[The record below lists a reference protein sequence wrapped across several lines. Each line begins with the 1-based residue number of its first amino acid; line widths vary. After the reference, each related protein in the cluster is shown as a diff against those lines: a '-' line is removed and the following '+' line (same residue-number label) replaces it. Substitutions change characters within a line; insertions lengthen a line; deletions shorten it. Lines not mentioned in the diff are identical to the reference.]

1 MKIYYTII
9 CLIILILGLIN
20 IDYNNFQNSENFNV
34 YIITIASVILW
45 IILMY
50 IKPIKSKARVV
61 TSTLTIVTILYGLWN
76 LVAIIINPTELSG
89 YVLVV
94 SSILIIIQMN
104 IINKQRSKKE
114 NN

>member
-1 MKIYYTII
+1 
-9 CLIILILGLIN
+9 
-20 IDYNNFQNSENFNV
+20 
-34 YIITIASVILW
+34 
-45 IILMY
+45 MY